1 VSVERRRLFG
11 FEEAS
16 AFAGM
21 SGSGTSRWKRAGTNT
36 MRGSAPETAYGHA
49 AGEKL

>member
-1 VSVERRRLFG
+1 VERRLLFG
-11 FEEAS
+11 SEEVS

-36 MRGSAPETAYGHA
+36 KRGSAPETAYGFA
-49 AGEKL
+49 VGAKL